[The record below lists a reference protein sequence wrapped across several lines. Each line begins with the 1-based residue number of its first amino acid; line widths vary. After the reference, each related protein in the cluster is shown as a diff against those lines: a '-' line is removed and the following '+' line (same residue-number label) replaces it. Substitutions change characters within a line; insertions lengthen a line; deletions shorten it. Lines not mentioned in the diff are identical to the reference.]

1 MLVDSFKA
9 YAETHMSIPYQPAG
23 SFVLP
28 AGRGK
33 AIRVGKGTRVKVINP
48 HGTQAID
55 FWAFNAEDL
64 TEYLST
70 EHIRSVNSTVPVNR
84 GTRMVSWRRRPL
96 VAIAEDTS
104 AGNHDTLLCPCNA
117 DLYAELGCQGYHRSC
132 ADNLH
137 EGLAELGLKVPFTPA
152 SVNLFMSVRAEPDG
166 TLTRL
171 LPTSKPGS
179 HVTLQAELDI
189 VMAFSNCPQDV
200 TTINGPD
207 RTPRDCVGEV
217 VPAGEVA
224 A

>member
-1 MLVDSFKA
+1 M
-9 YAETHMSIPYQPAG
+9 TIPYHPAG

-33 AIRVGKGTRVKVINP
+33 AIRVMKGTRVKVINP

-64 TEYLST
+64 SEYVST

-137 EGLAELGLKVPFTPA
+137 EGLAELGLKVPFTPP
-152 SVNLFMSVRAEPDG
+152 SVNLFMSVRPEADG

-171 LPTSKPGS
+171 LPSSEPGS
-179 HVTLQAELDI
+179 YVTIEAVLDV
-189 VMAFSNCPQDV
+189 VMAFSSCPQDV

-207 RTPRDCVGEV
+207 RTPRDCLI
-217 VPAGEVA
+217 EVA
-224 A
+224 ARETVA